1 MQLPQPVSVQTV
13 QRRDLRITVQAIG
26 TITAL
31 NTAVVRAQVSGVLQS
46 LHFKEGEQ
54 VAQGQQLAQ
63 IDPRSFEASLRQAE
77 GTLARD
83 QAQLD
88 NARMD
93 LARYRELLRQDA
105 VAKQQLDTQEAL
117 VRQLDGTVRADQG
130 AMQNARLQLSY
141 TRVTA
146 PISGRV
152 GLKQADLGNI
162 VQTSDANGIVSITQ
176 TRPIALL
183 FAVPSEHLAALSA
196 QLNAHKALTVE
207 AWERGGGKKPLAVG
221 TVATMDNA
229 IDTSTDTIKVKA
241 LFPNQDDALFPNQS
255 VNVVLELGQLPQALA
270 VPQAAVLRGAQGFY
284 VYVVGADGTV
294 HVRNVQPG
302 PSDGGW
308 TGVQGALQPGERVVV
323 DGTDRLRE
331 GAKVEVVAPATSPA
345 TPSALQPGNA
355 TTGKGHRRT
364 QSMASSGST
373 SGQRNATSAP

>member
-54 VAQGQQLAQ
+54 VTQGQQLAQ

-93 LARYRELLRQDA
+93 LVRYRELLRQDA
-105 VAKQQLDTQEAL
+105 IAKQQLDTQEAL

-331 GAKVEVVAPATSPA
+331 GAKVEVVAAASSPA
-345 TPSALQPGNA
+345 APSGTP
-355 TTGKGHRRT
+355 TGSTVAGSGRHGMHGT
-364 QSMASSGST
+364 AQGASSP
-373 SGQRNATSAP
+373 RMAASAP

>member
-1 MQLPQPVSVQTV
+1 MQMPQPVSVQTV
-13 QRRDLRITVQAIG
+13 QRRDLRVTVQAIG

-46 LHFKEGEQ
+46 LHFKEGAQ
-54 VAQGQQLAQ
+54 VTQGQQLAQ

-130 AMQNARLQLSY
+130 AVQNARLQLSY

-146 PISGRV
+146 PISGRA

-176 TRPIALL
+176 TRPIALI
-183 FAVPSEHLAALSA
+183 FAVPSAHLTALSTP
-196 QLNAHKALTVE
+196 LSAHKALTVE
-207 AWERGGGKKPLAVG
+207 AWERGGGTKPLAVG

-229 IDTSTDTIKVKA
+229 IDPSTDTIKVKA

-255 VNVVLELGQLPQALA
+255 VNVVLELGRLPQALA

-284 VYVVGADGTV
+284 VYMVGADGTV
-294 HVRNVQPG
+294 HVRGVQPG

-308 TGVQGALQPGERVVV
+308 TAVQGALQPGERVVV

-331 GAKVEVVAPATSPA
+331 GAKVEVVAAASSSA
-345 TPSALQPGNA
+345 TPSGALPGSA
-355 TTGKGHRRT
+355 GAGRGHHRMPGTAPGASGPRT
-364 QSMASSGST
+364 A
-373 SGQRNATSAP
+373 ASAP